1 MLLQATQEWSETVIA
16 SKGKIEKRKKT
27 DKITGYSENK

>member
-16 SKGKIEKRKKT
+16 SKGKIEKKKE
-27 DKITGYSENK
+27 SRQNNRLL